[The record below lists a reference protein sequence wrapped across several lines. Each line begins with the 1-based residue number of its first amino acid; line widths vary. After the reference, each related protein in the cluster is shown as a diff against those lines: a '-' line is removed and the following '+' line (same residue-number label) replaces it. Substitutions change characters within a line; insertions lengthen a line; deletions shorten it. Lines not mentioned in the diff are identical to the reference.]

1 MNVTKGEKASTAMS
15 IASGIIA
22 TPKNP
27 VMKVRKQSPPE
38 NVKIHYHPGSCRRVK
53 CIRIIIRH
61 AASRPEEEIPT
72 RVREIGSIKKK
83 GAINGAT
90 RAEGREG
97 RFARRTVGRYEVA
110 VSERAGVAN
119 RVV

>member
-1 MNVTKGEKASTAMS
+1 
-15 IASGIIA
+15 
-22 TPKNP
+22 
-27 VMKVRKQSPPE
+27 MKVRKQSLPE
-38 NVKIHYHPGSCRRVK
+38 NDKIHYHPGSYRRVK

-83 GAINGAT
+83 GAVNGAT
-90 RAEGREG
+90 RVGGRG
-97 RFARRTVGRYEVA
+97 GVARRTVGRYEVA

>member
-1 MNVTKGEKASTAMS
+1 MTS
-15 IASGIIA
+15 ISSGIIA

-38 NVKIHYHPGSCRRVK
+38 NDKIHYHPGSYRRVK
-53 CIRIIIRH
+53 CIRIIIWH

-83 GAINGAT
+83 GAVNGAT
-90 RAEGREG
+90 RVGGEVT
-97 RFARRTVGRYEVA
+97 RRTVGRYEVA